1 MFNLQQIDSKA
12 QSSSKGLTPP
22 KAALEYAERGW
33 HVLPL
38 HTPNLDG
45 ACSCGKGKACSSSG
59 KHPRGDLVPG
69 GVNDATDKKKKIRQW
84 WADLPDANIGI
95 ACGPSRLL
103 VVDIDPRH
111 GGDKTFKHLKRQHG
125 PDAFPATATSITSAG
140 GRHLY
145 YLDDPKG
152 SRNVTD
158 LTGDGGGVDIKAERG
173 LIVAPPS
180 LHHTGEHYRWA
191 KGKSPDECE
200 VAQAPE
206 WLLGQV
212 VQASTAERSDD
223 GGPILNGHR
232 NETLFRLACGL
243 RRRDLSS
250 RAIAAALRVIN
261 VERCENPLPESE
273 IEKIADS
280 AGRYDP
286 AESLASEITGSP
298 KPKPID
304 WTEFA
309 DIDHSIGD
317 WRAEPL
323 LPRGTLVMLY
333 SSPGIGK
340 SLLSLELAAKLSLG
354 LAFLAQ
360 SSGRPLSVVYLDSEM
375 TESDLAD
382 RLASLN
388 LDPSQ
393 LVNLHYYLLQ
403 DIPPLDTKQG
413 GDAVHAICQ
422 EHKADICIIDPMVN
436 TLKGEENESNTI
448 KDWTRYTILP
458 LKADG
463 VTVLVLDHS
472 GKDKR
477 LGMRGSSAKKA
488 AADVVWRM
496 VGTGK
501 GVRLKADKRRQG
513 WIPEVINL
521 VKLEEPYL
529 SHALITNKGDANV
542 IDAVAD
548 EVVAELND
556 LDIPLDTS
564 YAKAGKLLRA
574 AGKRHSQKAVVAAQK
589 KRRDPNSSNKIDFE
603 DSVAEFCRDVVL
615 KDEEYRCSTRE
626 VHDYYRSWAA
636 DQSYEV
642 MDLQDFANVVKRS
655 IPGVRRRKNSN
666 NINEWR
672 GLKTPLLTRS

>member
-1 MFNLQQIDSKA
+1 MINIQKIDNKA
-12 QSSSKGLTPP
+12 QGLRPL
-22 KAALEYAERGW
+22 KAALEYAGRGW

-38 HTPNLDG
+38 HTPDSQG
-45 ACSCGKGKACSSSG
+45 ACSCSAGAACGSSG

-111 GGDKTFKHLKRQHG
+111 GGDKTFKRLKRQHG

-413 GDAVHAICQ
+413 GAAVHDICQ
-422 EHKADICIIDPMVN
+422 EHNADLCIIDPMVN

-472 GKDKR
+472 GKDRR

-513 WIPEVINL
+513 WIPEYVDL
-521 VKLEEPYL
+521 VRTQAPYL
-529 SHALITNKGDANV
+529 SHVLVANIV
-542 IDAVAD
+542 DPVGTAEAI
-548 EVVAELND
+548 AELNE
-556 LDIPLDTS
+556 LDVPPDAT
-564 YAKAGKLLRA
+564 YGTAGKMLRA
-574 AGKRHSQKAVVAAQK
+574 AGKRRSQAAVQAAQR
-589 KRRDPNSSNKIDFE
+589 KRRDPNLSSNIDFG

-615 KDEEYRCSTRE
+615 QDEEYRCSTRE
-626 VHDYYRSWAA
+626 VYDSYKSWAE

-642 MDLQDFANVVKRS
+642 MGLQDFANVVKTC
-655 IPGVRRRKNSN
+655 IPGVRRKKNPKG
-666 NINEWR
+666 INEWR
-672 GLKTPLLTRS
+672 GLKTPLLIRKG